1 MTKPTKSPPDVE
13 ACGRDY
19 RTGAFTD
26 RQLAAKYGV
35 THGAV
40 QKWAKKH
47 GWQKDLAG
55 AVKAATAAKLAKYE
69 VAKVAGDAV
78 ASAVAKQL
86 GSEVVATTEAVLAV
100 AEVNT
105 QVVLRHRRDILAAR
119 DEAIALLQELGWQ
132 RANMADLERLAEL
145 VSAEATSPAAAAERM
160 SAFRRAVGLGGRVGN
175 IHKLAETLAK
185 LVPLERRAFGLDE
198 DNGRGG
204 KGSFEDLL
212 TEIHGDLDP

>member
-1 MTKPTKSPPDVE
+1 MSKPAKKAPDVE

-26 RQLAAKYGV
+26 RELGAKYGV
-35 THGAV
+35 SHTTV

-47 GWQKDLAG
+47 GWQKDLVG
-55 AVKAATAAKLAKYE
+55 AVKAATAAKLAKHE
-69 VAKVAGDAV
+69 VSKVAGEAV

-86 GSEVVATTEAVLAV
+86 GSEVLATTEAVLAV

-105 QVVLRHRRDILAAR
+105 QVVLRHRADIRATR
-119 DEAIALLQELGWQ
+119 DEALELLAELGWQ
-132 RANMADLERLAEL
+132 RKNMPELERLAEL
-145 VSAEATSPAAAAERM
+145 VAEDSPLTAADRM
-160 SAFRRAVGLGGRVGN
+160 AAFRRAVGLGGRIVN
-175 IHKLAETLAK
+175 VNKLAEVLAK

-198 DNGRGG
+198 DNGKGG

-212 TEIHGDLDP
+212 TEIHGELDP